1 MAETNQ
7 QYDTILGPDA
17 SFKGDLSFNAAA
29 KLLGKF
35 EGSISAQGKVLI
47 AKGATCKATVNA
59 KEIAVE
65 GRVEGNVVAS
75 EHVQLKQTGIIT
87 GDITATR
94 MSMADGATIDG
105 HCRIGTNGQAS
116 GKSSASVEVKSTDA
130 ADKSAKPAQATAT
143 AKK

>member
-1 MAETNQ
+1 MAETSQ
-7 QYDTILGPDA
+7 QYETILGPDA
-17 SFKGDLSFNAAA
+17 TFKGDLSFNAAA

-35 EGSISAQGKVLI
+35 EGSISARGKVLI

-65 GRVEGNVVAS
+65 GRIDGNVVAS
-75 EHVQLKQTGIIT
+75 EHVQLKQTGVIT

-105 HCRIGTNGQAS
+105 HCRIGTNGQVS
-116 GKSSASVEVKSTDA
+116 GKSGSSVEMKSTES
-130 ADKSAKPAQATAT
+130 ADKSDKPGQAVAT